1 MVLLHIQHNIVFLLG
16 TTPQEASGCCK
27 IVSSSYGTAPLT
39 SHHPWYYSMG
49 IYSTTLQASIVLHYG
64 KICINYK
71 NAASAHKTELLF
83 CSMKYFLRITL
94 QTNPQMSKNLLWLGK
109 FTFLQCQQIS
119 AALLQR
125 PVQSRKKHE
134 QPVDTHGSKDKF

>member
-1 MVLLHIQHNIVFLLG
+1 MVLLHKQHNIVFLFG

-39 SHHPWYYSMG
+39 RHHPWYYSIG
-49 IYSTTLQASIVLHYG
+49 IYSTTLQASIVLLYG

-109 FTFLQCQQIS
+109 FTFYTVSTNICCFITTPSSEQKEARVAS
-119 AALLQR
+119 DTMAQR
-125 PVQSRKKHE
+125 IK
-134 QPVDTHGSKDKF
+134 